1 MYFLSR
7 HTKSPFKKLKRRK
20 LNTLKKKKKESKEY
34 INSKK
39 KKEKNVV
46 SARLECFTQN
56 GQRAKNHRWKK
67 WTKGGW
73 LAQGVISFTALFRSA
88 LQKSAVQFSFPLEE
102 YLRGEELSE
111 GEGKG
116 IHGVLSGHVIGRK
129 RQKYAPI
136 GRSSG

>member
-1 MYFLSR
+1 MD
-7 HTKSPFKKLKRRK
+7 
-20 LNTLKKKKKESKEY
+20 
-34 INSKK
+34 
-39 KKEKNVV
+39 
-46 SARLECFTQN
+46 
-56 GQRAKNHRWKK
+56 QR
-67 WTKGGW
+67 GMV
-73 LAQGVISFTALFRSA
+73 AQGVISFTALFRSA

-111 GEGKG
+111 GGKG

>member
-56 GQRAKNHRWKK
+56 GLDKGRRIIGGKK
-67 WTKGGW
+67 MDQKGMVG
-73 LAQGVISFTALFRSA
+73 AGGYQFYSVVSIGVA
-88 LQKSAVQFSFPLEE
+88 E
-102 YLRGEELSE
+102 
-111 GEGKG
+111 
-116 IHGVLSGHVIGRK
+116 IGRAIFFPA
-129 RQKYAPI
+129 RGIFA
-136 GRSSG
+136 R

>member
-1 MYFLSR
+1 MWFQHAWNVLPKTVW
-7 HTKSPFKKLKRRK
+7 TKG
-20 LNTLKKKKKESKEY
+20 ED
-34 INSKK
+34 
-39 KKEKNVV
+39 
-46 SARLECFTQN
+46 
-56 GQRAKNHRWKK
+56 HRWKK

>member
-1 MYFLSR
+1 M
-7 HTKSPFKKLKRRK
+7 
-20 LNTLKKKKKESKEY
+20 
-34 INSKK
+34 
-39 KKEKNVV
+39 V
-46 SARLECFTQN
+46 SARLECFIQN
-56 GQRAKNHRWKK
+56 GLDKGRRIIGGKNG
-67 WTKGGW
+67 TKGGW
-73 LAQGVISFTALFRSA
+73 LAQRVISFTALFRSA